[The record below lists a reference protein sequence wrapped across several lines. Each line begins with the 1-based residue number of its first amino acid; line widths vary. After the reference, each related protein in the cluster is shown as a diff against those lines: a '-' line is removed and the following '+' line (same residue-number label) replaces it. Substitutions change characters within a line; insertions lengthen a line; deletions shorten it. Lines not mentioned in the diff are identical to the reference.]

1 MGKLKEALKTI
12 ESIVNASIKAKV
24 GSHATYKRHCQGR
37 LGTRGIG
44 INPPKQLPYSA
55 EMVRYDLNDLEEC
68 LLQNAESKMMKDYE
82 CSQRAFPPTGFKT
95 AVELRTVFAN
105 LKRHFGND
113 ATAAFM
119 KQFNAADLSKMIP
132 CNHCSSD
139 TYSDQLVA
147 CKSLAAVSP
156 TMARLVAAHGED
168 IATLAQA
175 KNEDNDVT
183 SRTDALAKLQSA
195 TTHSCT
201 GSNDE
206 ETDAIKAVFQKI
218 VSNVEEGVPTA
229 IDELDYLKRMVNDLP
244 KGPFWVEWGPWK
256 TFRLSEDISKLLEK
270 CTAEQYNQ
278 LPKVALR
285 AEAAKW
291 LQNLR
296 AAKAIGNVHRI
307 TEILI
312 AQPKHSASGDDVLQA
327 ASACW
332 STIVALAKS
341 SVLVAISNHSLEEVV
356 EHKMTIAMLN
366 AERPQIEFDTVLE
379 TLELAAYL
387 LAQQTEIAIKFDGFN
402 VNQAVT
408 LTPEEA
414 RFGCTVRSSRFGG
427 LQDVEISRG
436 AVDFANTEQQLVEP
450 GRGLRD
456 FQSTSYTRGNLIL
469 TVTVSGRPEARQ
481 PPLVSKTVQS
491 SEKLNKHQ
499 KKAST
504 IVPGA
509 VGCISKLACVDAA
522 GRLFGSGGVG
532 AAGSA
537 AIFAPVP
544 PPSAAPVVKG
554 QGARDA
560 VSDAVVNLCNYV
572 KTDVIID
579 AFKHAVGFEPDA
591 PVDVVAK
598 AYDRASKRAFA
609 NVDFEFRAQDKMNK
623 KGEQGDQA
631 KAMFLLA
638 SSKLLFP
645 SSLEEKER
653 QTAYNGLC
661 ARLIKPRLDSPRRL
675 GTSAPFRED
684 VIVLIDVFLDVN
696 KGTIEVAPIT
706 RKETRHS
713 SAFDFNNGGESV
725 PTHSSKKVIAG
736 AGKEHKKHPW
746 RGDVVE
752 EIVVSDTAECTING
766 TVCTVTRE
774 ALQWDLKVEYALS
787 SFEACVG
794 AATLHLVHPDGQTYC
809 MDLQAADCNAG
820 GSDSGS
826 DGFKSMFTEGCYV
839 YLGVGLGAATSTGG
853 RGDLA
858 IVLRSN
864 LQVPA

>member
-82 CSQRAFPPTGFKT
+82 CAQRAFPPTGFKT

-119 KQFNAADLSKMIP
+119 KQFNAADLYKMIP

-175 KNEDNDVT
+175 KNEDNDVR
-183 SRTDALAKLQSA
+183 SRTDALAKLQST

-201 GSNDE
+201 GSNYD
-206 ETDAIKAVFQKI
+206 ETDAIKAVFQTI
-218 VSNVEEGVPTA
+218 VSNVDEGVPTA
-229 IDELDYLKRMVNDLP
+229 MGDLAYLKKTVKDLP
-244 KGPFWVEWGPWK
+244 ESPWYFNFGPWK
-256 TFRLSEDISKLLEK
+256 QFCLSGEVDKLLEK
-270 CTAEQYNQ
+270 CNPDQYGK

-356 EHKMTIAMLN
+356 EHKMTISMLN
-366 AERPQIEFDTVLE
+366 AERPQIEFDSVLE

-402 VNQAVT
+402 VHQAVT

-491 SEKLNKHQ
+491 SEKLNKRQ

-522 GRLFGSGGVG
+522 GRLLRSGGG
-532 AAGSA
+532 AAAGSA

-579 AFKHAVGFEPDA
+579 AFKHAVGFGPDA
-591 PVDVVAK
+591 STEDVGKNYAL
-598 AYDRASKRAFA
+598 ASKKAFA

-623 KGEQGDQA
+623 AGERGDQA
-631 KAMFLLA
+631 KAMLLLD

-645 SSLEEKER
+645 STLEEKAR

-661 ARLIKPRLDSPRRL
+661 ARLVKPRQEKPHQL

-684 VIVLIDVFLDVN
+684 VNVLIDLFLNVN
-696 KGTIEVAPIT
+696 EGTIEVAPIT

-713 SAFDFNNGGESV
+713 SAFDFNNGGKSV

-736 AGKEHKKHPW
+736 AGKKHKKHPW

-774 ALQWDLKVEYALS
+774 ALPWDLKVEYALS

-826 DGFKSMFTEGCYV
+826 DGSMFTEGCYV